1 MDVYCADDEKWS
13 DFGPI
18 RPAAAE
24 LRQFAARAV
33 RLIEWAIMANFR
45 EGVWGG
51 RETELL
57 APSLQIWCL
66 LCARFVTA
74 EGEGKENMLAARP
87 RGNEGPLSGNH
98 RTIKC

>member
-1 MDVYCADDEKWS
+1 MMKNGVISGQFALQH
-13 DFGPI
+13 
-18 RPAAAE
+18 E
-24 LRQFAARAV
+24 LRQFAARAL
-33 RLIEWAIMANFR
+33 RLIERAIMANFR
-45 EGVWGG
+45 EGVWVA
-51 RETELL
+51 TDALL